1 MRYILDVSTLDNSAS
16 GAKQRFLSLYTELIK
31 RNKKKKFLIIYT
43 SFINVKKYFNFSNVT
58 FKKNKFGQD
67 TYLKKI
73 ISTIYIYFFILVN
86 SKKIKS
92 VEYFTLPFL
101 KIKKCKVFFTIHD
114 LRRIK
119 FSNILLKK
127 FAYKIFFKFFLKRAD
142 NIIVVS
148 ETIKKEIYGYFRD
161 LKVRVIYNTINLKL
175 FSKISKKKLNF
186 VKKKYKLPSNFIIS
200 VGHQE
205 TRKNYL
211 RLIRA
216 IKILNEDKQK
226 INLIIIGQK
235 ANETKN
241 IKKLIKDLNL
251 SSRVKIFENLSD
263 SELRCFYRLS
273 DLFVFPSIYEGFG
286 IPILESM
293 ASDIPIVL
301 SDSEIF
307 REITLNKYI
316 YFDPYD
322 PLSIATKIKYVLSDK
337 NLINNMISFGKRRV
351 EMFTI
356 AKQSKSLI
364 KFYKNI
370 N

>member
-186 VKKKYKLPSNFIIS
+186 VKKKI
-200 VGHQE
+200 
-205 TRKNYL
+205 
-211 RLIRA
+211 
-216 IKILNEDKQK
+216 
-226 INLIIIGQK
+226 
-235 ANETKN
+235 
-241 IKKLIKDLNL
+241 
-251 SSRVKIFENLSD
+251 
-263 SELRCFYRLS
+263 
-273 DLFVFPSIYEGFG
+273 
-286 IPILESM
+286 
-293 ASDIPIVL
+293 
-301 SDSEIF
+301 
-307 REITLNKYI
+307 
-316 YFDPYD
+316 
-322 PLSIATKIKYVLSDK
+322 
-337 NLINNMISFGKRRV
+337 
-351 EMFTI
+351 
-356 AKQSKSLI
+356 
-364 KFYKNI
+364 
-370 N
+370 